1 MTKRT
6 TKRTNGPLCLICGAT
21 THTEF
26 PLLPETTGF
35 RFGEICHFCDVLSPI
50 DVTKTVGG
58 FWATNCTAC
67 EGEWGN
73 TIGVWPRRRDAQ
85 VAAKRHANDHEK
97 EGK

>member
-35 RFGEICHFCDVLSPI
+35 RFGEICHPCDEKAI
-50 DVTKTVGG
+50 NATKTVGG
-58 FWATNCTAC
+58 FWAATCTTC
-67 EGEWGN
+67 GD
-73 TIGVWPRRRDAQ
+73 TIGVWASRREAQ
-85 VAAKRHANDHEK
+85 VAGKRHANDHEK
-97 EGK
+97 GEK